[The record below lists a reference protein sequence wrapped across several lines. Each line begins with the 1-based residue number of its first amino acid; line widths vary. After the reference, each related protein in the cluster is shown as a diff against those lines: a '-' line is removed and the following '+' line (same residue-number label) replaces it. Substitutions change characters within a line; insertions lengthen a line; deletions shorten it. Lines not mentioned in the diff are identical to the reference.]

1 MAASRTNNAIAAG
14 LSAALALACVGAFAA
29 EKPMRAKGRPAHAKT
44 EPAHAKTEPEHAKAE
59 PAHAKTEPEH
69 AKANCARANYPGDPV
84 CAWEDDGGDLPTPS
98 ARAVRREIPDDVVIN
113 DQVSLSGADPVAMA
127 KPPAAAGNPYPV
139 RKKEPVGG
147 GAAVNY
153 RF

>member
-1 MAASRTNNAIAAG
+1 MAG
-14 LSAALALACVGAFAA
+14 LVLTLALLVGGAA
-29 EKPMRAKGRPAHAKT
+29 T
-44 EPAHAKTEPEHAKAE
+44 AE
-59 PAHAKTEPEH
+59 PAKSGQ
-69 AKANCARANYPGDPV
+69 AKARASAAAAKPDCARANYPGDPV
-84 CAWEDDGGDLPTPS
+84 CAWEGDGQNLPTPS

-113 DQVSLSGADPVAMA
+113 ESVSVSSADPIAMA
-127 KPPAAAGNPYPV
+127 KPPVQSPNPYPT